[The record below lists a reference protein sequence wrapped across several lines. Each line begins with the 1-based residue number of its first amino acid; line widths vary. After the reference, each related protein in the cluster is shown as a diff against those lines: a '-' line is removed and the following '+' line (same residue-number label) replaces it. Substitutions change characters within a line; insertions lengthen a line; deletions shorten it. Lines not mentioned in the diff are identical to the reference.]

1 MNQVAKHWK
10 DYECIDAG
18 SGEKLERWKDI
29 ILRRPDPQVIWPM
42 EENSMWNS
50 PHAHYHRSK
59 SGGGSWEYKKKF
71 KDSWT
76 VSYGDLR
83 FKVSP
88 TGIQAYRPV
97 PRAGCELG
105 LDDGYDSRQ
114 RT

>member
-50 PHAHYHRSK
+50 PHAHYHR
-59 SGGGSWEYKKKF
+59 
-71 KDSWT
+71 
-76 VSYGDLR
+76 
-83 FKVSP
+83 
-88 TGIQAYRPV
+88 
-97 PRAGCELG
+97 
-105 LDDGYDSRQ
+105 
-114 RT
+114 

>member
-29 ILRRPDPQVIWPM
+29 ILRRPDPQVILPM

-50 PHAHYHRSK
+50 PHAHFHRSK

-88 TGIQAYRPV
+88 TGFKHTGLFPEQAANWDWMMDTIQ
-97 PRAGCELG
+97 G
-105 LDDGYDSRQ
+105 S
-114 RT
+114 